1 MSMYVPQNDPD
12 GFMVEDP
19 EGILPDVDTVEV
31 ALRDLMRDDLD
42 HAPFW
47 KEVSAF
53 SQMSQSQRDPYFGM
67 YVAVYN
73 GNIVDSDED
82 EGELALRF
90 YRTFGYVPVYIHKV
104 GIEDG
109 MVEVGD

>member
-1 MSMYVPQNDPD
+1 MFMQPD
-12 GFMVEDP
+12 DP
-19 EGILPDVDTVEV
+19 EGFPTRESAGVVPNVDAVEV
-31 ALRDLMRDDLD
+31 VLRTLLRDDLD

-53 SQMSQSQRDPYFGM
+53 SQMSQSQRDPYFGK
-67 YVAVYN
+67 YVAVYE

-109 MVEVGD
+109 MVEANE